1 MPTVVLRLMLFVRRS
16 LESAFCPLRFR
27 RTISFRTRKSS
38 GSLCRLAANYERI
51 KTRAGR
57 LSGAR
62 VTYGGG
68 KPPMAETIP
77 GRLAAAR
84 ARRISRMRYLV
95 TGGAGFIGSN
105 TVDELVRRGHSV
117 VVLDD
122 LTSGKED
129 NLAEIRNKITFIKG
143 SITDIEVVRKAVH
156 EAEFVLHLAA
166 RTSVP
171 KSVKDPIET
180 NRINID
186 GTLNVLVAA
195 RDAKV
200 KRVVFAASS
209 SAYGETPTLPK
220 VEKMEP
226 QPISPYGVT
235 KYVGE
240 LYAQTF
246 GRCYGLENVSLRY
259 FNIFGPRQDPSS
271 PYSGVLAKF
280 CTAALEETQP
290 IIFGDGE
297 QTRDFTYVEN
307 AVQANVLAFEAP
319 NVSGRVFN
327 VGVGGRFSLNQTV
340 ALLNKI
346 AGKSLES
353 KYEPARD
360 GDIRDSQAD
369 ISRAREFLGYEP
381 AVAFEEGLRRTFDWY
396 RATQEKANA
405 TPTPAS
411 APMPTPPK

>member
-1 MPTVVLRLMLFVRRS
+1 
-16 LESAFCPLRFR
+16 
-27 RTISFRTRKSS
+27 
-38 GSLCRLAANYERI
+38 
-51 KTRAGR
+51 
-57 LSGAR
+57 
-62 VTYGGG
+62 
-68 KPPMAETIP
+68 
-77 GRLAAAR
+77 
-84 ARRISRMRYLV
+84 MRYLV

-122 LTSGKED
+122 LSSGKED

-143 SITDIEVVRKAVH
+143 SITDIEVVRKAMH
-156 EAEFVLHLAA
+156 EAEYVLHLGA

-171 KSVKDPIET
+171 RSVKDPIET
-180 NRINID
+180 NKINIE

-195 RDAKV
+195 KELKV

-220 VEKMEP
+220 TETMQP

-240 LYAQTF
+240 LYGQTF

-280 CTAALEETQP
+280 CTAFLENAP
-290 IIFGDGE
+290 PLVFGDGE

-307 AVQANVLAFEAP
+307 AVQANLLACEAP
-319 NVSGRVFN
+319 NASGKVFN
-327 VGVGGRFSLNQTV
+327 VGVGDRISLNEV
-340 ALLNKI
+340 LRELGKI
-346 AGKSLES
+346 TGKTLEA
-353 KYEPARD
+353 KYEPPRD

-369 ISRAREFLGYEP
+369 ISQARENLGYDP
-381 AVAFEEGLRRTFDWY
+381 QVTFAEGLKRTFEWY
-396 RATQEKANA
+396 RSTQTRAAAK
-405 TPTPAS
+405 
-411 APMPTPPK
+411 